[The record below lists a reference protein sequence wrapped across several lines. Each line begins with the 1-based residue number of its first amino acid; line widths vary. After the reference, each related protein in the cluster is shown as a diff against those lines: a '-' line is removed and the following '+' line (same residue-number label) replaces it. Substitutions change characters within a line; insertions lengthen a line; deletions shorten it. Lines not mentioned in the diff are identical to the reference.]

1 MANFPA
7 KWWFLVVVLSCVG
20 TTIVSC
26 TDSFPPTHKTYIIYM
41 DKWAK
46 PQEFNDH
53 NQWYSSLIKSVTSAA
68 INPQG
73 EEAGDDD
80 RIIYTYGTAF
90 HGVAARLSGEEVE
103 RVQQQDGVMAVF
115 PDTMYQLHT
124 TRSPLFLGLERQDS
138 TSTLS
143 YNPFDYDVVVGVL
156 DTGVWPESPSFNDT
170 GMTPVPARWRGACE
184 VGRGFTRRHC
194 NKKIV
199 GARVFYRGYEAASGK
214 INEQVEYKSPRDQ
227 DGHGTHT
234 AATVAGAP
242 VRGANLMGYAYGTAR
257 GMAPGARIAAYKVC
271 WTGGCFSSDILS
283 AVDRAVADGVNVLS
297 ISLGGGISS
306 YFRDSLSVGAFGAM
320 EKGVFVS
327 CSAGNGGPDPIS
339 LTNVS
344 PWVATVGAS
353 TMDRDFPA
361 TIKLGT
367 GQYLTGASLYKGR
380 RNLSPNKQ
388 YPLVYHGSNSTNL
401 TPSSMCLEGT
411 LDRHSV
417 AGKIVI
423 CDRGISPRVEKG
435 QVVKDAGGVGM
446 ILTNTAA
453 NGEELV
459 ADCHLLPAVAVGEST
474 GKVVKQHYATH
485 RGATATLSFQGTKLK
500 IKPSPVVAA
509 FSSRGPNI
517 LSLEIL
523 KPDVVAP
530 GVNILAAWTGALG
543 PSSLPTDPRRTKFNI
558 LSGTSMSCPHVS
570 GVAALIK
577 SKHPNWSPAAIKS
590 ALMTTAYIH
599 DNMQKPLKDAS
610 SATPSTPYDHGAGHI
625 NPLKALDPGLVYD
638 IGAQDYFE
646 FLCAQGLT
654 TSELLVFSK
663 FANRKCRHS
672 LRNGG
677 DLNYPAISAVFPE
690 STNVTAV
697 TLHRT
702 VTNVGPAVSSY
713 RAVVS
718 AFRGASVRVEP
729 GRLEFSSSVKK
740 ITYKVTFVSKS
751 RQSTPEFGAII
762 WKNAVHKVRSPVVI
776 TWLPPL

>member
-1 MANFPA
+1 MAKSLV
-7 KWWFLVVVLSCVG
+7 KWCFLLVSLSFVAA
-20 TTIVSC
+20 
-26 TDSFPPTHKTYIIYM
+26 THKTTYIIYM
-41 DKWAK
+41 DKSAM
-46 PQEFNDH
+46 PQQFIDH
-53 NQWYSSLIKSVTSAA
+53 DTWYSSVLESTIQKTYK
-68 INPQG
+68 
-73 EEAGDDD
+73 DDD
-80 RIIYTYGTAF
+80 DVVDRILYTYHNAF
-90 HGVAARLSGEEVE
+90 HGVAAQLSEAEAGRL
-103 RVQQQDGVMAVF
+103 RQQHGVAAVF

-124 TRSPLFLGLERQDS
+124 TRSPTFLGLARDDS

-143 YNPFDYDVVVGVL
+143 YKPSDHDVVVGVL
-156 DTGVWPESPSFNDT
+156 DTGIWPESPSFNDS
-170 GMTPVPARWRGACE
+170 GMTPVPTRWRGACE
-184 VGRGFTRRHC
+184 TGRGFDKHHC

-214 INEQVEYKSPRDQ
+214 INEQEDFKSPRDQ

-234 AATVAGAP
+234 AATVAGAA
-242 VRGANLMGYAYGTAR
+242 VRGANLLGYANGVAR

-271 WTGGCFSSDILS
+271 WSGGCFSSDILS
-283 AVDRAVADGVNVLS
+283 AVDQAVADGVNVLS

-306 YFRDSLSVGAFGAM
+306 YFRDSLSVGSFGAM

-344 PWVATVGAS
+344 PWVTTVGAS

-361 TIKLGT
+361 TIKLGS
-367 GQYLTGASLYKGR
+367 GEFLTGASLYKGR
-380 RNLSPNKQ
+380 RNLEINKQ
-388 YPLVYHGSNSTNL
+388 YPLVYHGSNSSNL

-411 LDRHSV
+411 LDRRSV

-423 CDRGISPRVEKG
+423 CDRGISPRVQKG

-446 ILTNTAA
+446 ILLNTAA

-459 ADCHLLPAVAVGEST
+459 ADCHLLPAVAVGETT
-474 GKVVKQHYATH
+474 GKLIKHYVAA
-485 RGATATLSFQGTKLK
+485 RPRATATLSFLGTKLRTR
-500 IKPSPVVAA
+500 PSPVVAA

-530 GVNILAAWTGALG
+530 GVNILAAWTGELG
-543 PSSLPTDPRRTKFNI
+543 PSSLPTDRRRTQFNI

-577 SKHPNWSPAAIKS
+577 SRHPDWSPAAIKS

-599 DNMQKPLKDAS
+599 DNTGKPLRDAS
-610 SATPSTPYDHGAGHI
+610 TDTVSTPYDHGAGHI
-625 NPLKALDPGLVYD
+625 HPLKALDPGLVYD

-654 TSELLVFSK
+654 SNELQVFSK
-663 FANRKCRHS
+663 FANRSCRHG
-672 LRNGG
+672 LRNAG

-690 STNVTAV
+690 NSNSTVLTLQRTA
-697 TLHRT
+697 
-702 VTNVGPAVSSY
+702 TNVGPVVSSY
-713 RAVVS
+713 RVVIS
-718 AFRGASVRVEP
+718 PFKGAIVKVEP
-729 GRLEFSSSVKK
+729 ARLEFSSKVKK
-740 ITYKVTFVSKS
+740 ITYKITFITKS
-751 RQSTPEFGAII
+751 RQLMPEFGAIV
-762 WKNAVHKVRSPVVI
+762 WKNAVYKVRSPVAI

>member
-1 MANFPA
+1 MAEIIG
-7 KWWFLVVVLSCVG
+7 KWCFLVVLLRCVASSSPS
-20 TTIVSC
+20 TA
-26 TDSFPPTHKTYIIYM
+26 TYIIYM

-53 NQWYSSLIKSVTSAA
+53 DHWYSSMIKSA
-68 INPQG
+68 INTEG
-73 EEAGDDD
+73 GDAGGAD
-80 RIIYTYGTAF
+80 RIIYSYQTAF
-90 HGVAARLSGEEVE
+90 HGVAARLSAEEAE
-103 RVQQQDGVMAVF
+103 RLQRHDGVMAVF
-115 PDTMYQLHT
+115 PDTVYQLHT

-138 TSTLS
+138 TSTTTLS
-143 YNPFDYDVVVGVL
+143 YKPSDYDVVVGVL

-170 GMTPVPARWRGACE
+170 GMTPVPAHWRGACE
-184 VGRGFTRRHC
+184 VGRGFTKRHC
-194 NKKIV
+194 NRKIV

-214 INEQVEYKSPRDQ
+214 INEQEEYKSPRDQ

-242 VRGANLMGYAYGTAR
+242 VQGANLMGYAYGTAR

-344 PWVATVGAS
+344 PWVTTVGAS

-367 GQYLTGASLYKGR
+367 GRYLTGASLYKGR

-388 YPLVYHGSNSTNL
+388 YPLVYHGSNSSNL

-446 ILTNTAA
+446 ILSNTAT

-474 GKVVKQHYATH
+474 GKLIKQHYAAH
-485 RGATATLSFQGTKLK
+485 RNATATLSFLGTKLK
-500 IKPSPVVAA
+500 IRPSPVVAA

-523 KPDVVAP
+523 KPDMVAP
-530 GVNILAAWTGALG
+530 GVNILAAWTGELG
-543 PSSLPTDPRRTKFNI
+543 PSSLPTDHRRTKFNI

-599 DNMQKPLKDAS
+599 DNTQNPLRDAS

-625 NPLKALDPGLVYD
+625 NPVKAVDPGLIYD
-638 IGAQDYFE
+638 IGAQEYLE

-654 TSELLVFSK
+654 SSELLVFTK
-663 FANRKCRHS
+663 FANRSCRHS
-672 LRNGG
+672 LPNAG

-690 STNVTAV
+690 STNVTVV

-702 VTNVGPAVSSY
+702 ATNVGPPVSSY
-713 RAVVS
+713 RVVVS
-718 AFRGASVRVEP
+718 AFKGASVRVEP
-729 GRLEFSSSVKK
+729 ATLQFSSAVKK
-740 ITYKVTFVSKS
+740 ITYKVTFISKS
-751 RQSTPEFGAII
+751 RQSTPEFGSII
-762 WKNAVHKVRSPVVI
+762 WKNGVHKVRSPVVI